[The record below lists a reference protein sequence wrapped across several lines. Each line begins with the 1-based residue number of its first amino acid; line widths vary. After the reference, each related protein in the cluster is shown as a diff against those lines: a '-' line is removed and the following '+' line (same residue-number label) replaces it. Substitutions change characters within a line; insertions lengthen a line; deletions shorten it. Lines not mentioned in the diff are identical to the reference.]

1 MISVAKHE
9 LVIVEHVIGCI
20 HVSIRPTCQVDLPAC
35 IELMLATAAVHYTRD
50 WPNDISCHHRLLA
63 FFFLAFNAH
72 VLAQCNSFAG

>member
-1 MISVAKHE
+1 MILVVKNE
-9 LVIVEHVIGCI
+9 PVIVVHVIVCI
-20 HVSIRPTCQVDLPAC
+20 TIRPTCQVDLPAC

-50 WPNDISCHHRLLA
+50 LPNDISCHHRLLA